1 MRDLGKTCARLA
13 VIAAMAVA
21 AAMVLSAQAPAGRG
35 RGPNTGGA
43 GADDKH
49 VVDPAASDRGKK
61 VYAAECINCHGTHAR
76 GTDNGADLIRSVVVL
91 HDRYG
96 STIGPFLRKGHPTQ
110 TTPPANL
117 TQAQIEDGSNGLWQR
132 RPLVFRGR

>member
-1 MRDLGKTCARLA
+1 MRDSGRNSMRVVVLA
-13 VIAAMAVA
+13 TA
-21 AAMVLSAQAPAGRG
+21 AAMVLAAQTPPGRGGG

-49 VVDPAASDRGKK
+49 VVDPAAADRGRK

-76 GTDNGADLIRSVVVL
+76 GGDNGADLIRSVVVL

-96 STIGPFLRKGHPTQ
+96 NEIGPFLRKGHPTQ
-110 TTPPANL
+110 TTPAASL
-117 TQAQIEDGSNGLWQR
+117 SGDQVEDLSHFVHYEVYQ
-132 RPLVFRGR
+132 